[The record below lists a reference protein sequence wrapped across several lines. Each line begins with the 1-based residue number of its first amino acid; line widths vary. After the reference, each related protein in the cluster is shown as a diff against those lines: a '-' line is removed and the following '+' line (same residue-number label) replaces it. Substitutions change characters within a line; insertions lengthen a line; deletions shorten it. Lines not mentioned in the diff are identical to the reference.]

1 MKIKRHG
8 ETSTDPSNRPVKD
21 PSSSRLRVASYPAR
35 HQLRPVGDRIWDKL
49 WEDEVFGRSAQ
60 LAYYWLFSLFPLL
73 FLLTA
78 LLAYSPLASDLDRW
92 LTGLS
97 KVLPANAYKL
107 VQDTFHEITTQR
119 PGLLSFSILVAI
131 WASSSGMGAIITA
144 LNKAFDAPRERPWW
158 RERILAIL
166 LTLGLTVFII
176 AALMLIFFGEYIHDR
191 LAKAYDLGPEFSA
204 IWILAQWPVAIL
216 FVLFGVELIY
226 YFAPNVKQKWRL
238 FTPGTIFALLF
249 WLLISFGFRFY
260 VSYFANYNLLY
271 GALGGL
277 MVLMI
282 WFYLM
287 GVAILVGGVI
297 NSVVGND
304 F

>member
-1 MKIKRHG
+1 MKIKRYG
-8 ETSTDPSNRPVKD
+8 ETATELSNRQVKD
-21 PSSSRLRVASYPAR
+21 TSSSRLRVASYPGR
-35 HQLRPVGDRIWDKL
+35 HQLRPVAARIWHKL
-49 WEDEVFGRSAQ
+49 WEDEIFGRCAQ

-92 LTGLS
+92 LIGLS

-107 VQDTFHEITTQR
+107 VQETFHEITIQR

-131 WASSSGMGAIITA
+131 WSSSSGMGAIITA
-144 LNKAFDAPRERPWW
+144 LNKAFDATQERAWW
-158 RERILAIL
+158 KERILAIL

-176 AALMLIFFGEYIHDR
+176 AAITLIFFGQYIHDR
-191 LAKAYDLGPEFSA
+191 LAEAYDFGPGFSA
-204 IWILAQWPVAIL
+204 IWTLAQWPVAIL
-216 FVLFGVELIY
+216 FILFGVELIY

-260 VSYFANYNLLY
+260 VSYFTDYNLLY

-297 NSVVGND
+297 NSVVGD
-304 F
+304 ES